1 MTRPRLTV
9 VSSDVVSSAPPAAL
23 PRRQGATRAG
33 QKSFANLVEAG
44 GAGAFMQD
52 GRGAFDPARM
62 RADFPDIWARYL
74 RANFGSAERVAVAF
88 GVTFQCAC
96 NWLNGT
102 SRPTGDKV
110 AMVALTDPAGLARAT
125 AAQRRAA

>member
-1 MTRPRLTV
+1 MTRPRKAPEPSHLSV
-9 VSSDVVSSAPPAAL
+9 VPSPDPVLSQAKGATAPRPKSLAKVFVVPPAAGVL
-23 PRRQGATRAG
+23 CP
-33 QKSFANLVEAG
+33 V
-44 GAGAFMQD
+44 
-52 GRGAFDPARM
+52 RM
-62 RADFPDIWARYL
+62 RAEFPDIWARYL

-110 AMVALTDPAGLARAT
+110 ALIALTDPAGLARAT
-125 AAQRRAA
+125 AAQRRVA